1 MTEPGADPNAVPS
14 RPWSNLFLLLAV
26 AATLMMG
33 GFVALGLPGAVMAW
47 ITTPVL
53 ELLMG
58 LPQGT
63 LTAGSRAWP
72 LVLMLSILFP
82 LGIPLSYWLSRMVW
96 PDLGRW
102 RRTLGVLAGTWVW
115 SLLMVALIVWV
126 G

>member
-1 MTEPGADPNAVPS
+1 MTEPGADPTAVPS
-14 RPWSNLFLLLAV
+14 KQWSNLFLLMAV

-33 GFVALGLPGAVMAW
+33 GFVALGIPGAVMAW

-58 LPQGT
+58 LPQGE
-63 LTAGSRAWP
+63 LTAGSRGWP

-82 LGIPLSYWLSRMVW
+82 PGIPISYLLSRKLW
-96 PDLGRW
+96 PDLRLW
-102 RRTLGVLAGTWVW
+102 RRTLVVLAGTWIW
-115 SLLMVALIVWV
+115 SLLMVVTIVLV